1 MIDDYLERDAR
12 AKQIATR
19 SDNERLTHKGLHNTI
34 FQKKE
39 KEIYMRRGFGQL
51 LSNRLLNSNKLMLK

>member
-19 SDNERLTHKGLHNTI
+19 SDNKRLTHKGLHNTA
-34 FQKKE
+34 FLKKE
-39 KEIYMRRGFGQL
+39 KEI
-51 LSNRLLNSNKLMLK
+51 